1 MFNVSGALKLAK
13 FTFYLILAMDIH
25 RNTSDILFTT
35 ENIENIMRSIEDKQD
50 RFIAHFEQREEA
62 MMAELREVS
71 ERITATLNSL
81 KSLSSTFDESVSS
94 LQETIQGLASVML
107 AQEQARLLAQQV
119 RFATN

>member
-1 MFNVSGALKLAK
+1 MFNVSGALKLAT

-50 RFIAHFEQREEA
+50 RFIAHFEQREIS
-62 MMAELREVS
+62 MMTELREVS
-71 ERITATLNSL
+71 ERITTTLNSL
-81 KSLSSTFDESVSS
+81 KSLSNTFDESVSS
-94 LQETIQGLASVML
+94 LQEIIQGLANVML

-119 RFATN
+119 RFTTN